1 MQRHNSVL
9 RDCTIFPEPFLREN
23 NTFRMRWRTSG
34 KNSLFRIF
42 GGSCIAKQKWEEANS
57 SSPPSAGRERAVP
70 SAVSPA
76 FHMGCGL
83 SQGSGGDQE
92 PTCLPCPPTGCQLPW
107 PCCLFQALHAREK
120 DMGASSP
127 RGWAGTAVGGILNGG
142 LEFLVF
148 DQEIKLQIHPTWG
161 AFWQV
166 LPTGEADP
174 AAMAQ
179 QGIPNGQAPP
189 FLPTWQGHGAHPSC
203 PTGVRV
209 RRYLFGLDKPPSCQD
224 FKKLPQLGKAFVD

>member
-1 MQRHNSVL
+1 MLSR
-9 RDCTIFPEPFLREN
+9 
-23 NTFRMRWRTSG
+23 SG
-34 KNSLFRIF
+34 KKLTRHLPLLQAMNVLY
-42 GGSCIAKQKWEEANS
+42 
-57 SSPPSAGRERAVP
+57 
-70 SAVSPA
+70 PA
-76 FHMGCGL
+76 QCL
-83 SQGSGGDQE
+83 LRSTWDVACPRGDQE

-120 DMGASSP
+120 DVGASSP

-148 DQEIKLQIHPTWG
+148 HQEIKLQIHPTWG